1 MSSPNVSI
9 ANLSVT
15 RKTLPASNGEK
26 LHAPRFRVSI
36 SAGFAGFARKRRERT
51 IRSQTM
57 KIKKAGASEAPASA
71 VSDLFSR
78 LMGETIADYFWMLA

>member
-9 ANLSVT
+9 ANLSVA

-26 LHAPRFRVSI
+26 LRALRFRVCI
-36 SAGFAGFARKRRERT
+36 SARFAGFARKRGGRT

-57 KIKKAGASEAPASA
+57 KIKKAGASRAPASA

-78 LMGETIADYFWMLA
+78 LTGETIADYFWMLA